1 MLLTLIIEIQVGFKY
16 INSFTDSARQ
26 ALCIG
31 AKISPD
37 LQGTRSIEDKQVNRF
52 LKEYESFY
60 RFQLLR
66 AY

>member
-1 MLLTLIIEIQVGFKY
+1 MSLTLIKEIQVGFEY

-31 AKISPD
+31 EKISPD
-37 LQGTRSIEDKQVNRF
+37 LEGTQSIEDKKLNRF

-60 RFQLLR
+60 RFLLLR